1 MECGNYAQEQKKEE
15 EMFENVVDYIDVA
28 TNKKPYIEV
37 LKYSDRTESTMKI
50 TAMARD
56 EDGEPLTYKL
66 FVGTSKDN
74 LVEQLDV
81 KEKVEQGIEVT
92 WTVPVADKS
101 TTYYYKVAVKDRFA
115 EIESEIKESNNA
127 PVLENIE
134 LEKDIDEETGNNW
147 VKVIARATDIENDK
161 LTYTLKMWKKE
172 EGTNE
177 TEIIVQTPTKT
188 KTKKDINSRSTSRN
202 TDKWIG

>member
-1 MECGNYAQEQKKEE
+1 
-15 EMFENVVDYIDVA
+15 
-28 TNKKPYIEV
+28 
-37 LKYSDRTESTMKI
+37 
-50 TAMARD
+50 
-56 EDGEPLTYKL
+56 
-66 FVGTSKDN
+66 
-74 LVEQLDV
+74 
-81 KEKVEQGIEVT
+81 
-92 WTVPVADKS
+92 
-101 TTYYYKVAVKDRFA
+101 VKDRFA